1 MKDKTLSHTISDR
14 KIHEG
19 DNIDYIDH
27 GGNKHTAII
36 RDIMTQNNQHY
47 AELKHNG
54 QIFMGVP
61 YSASDDRHTWRFAP
75 ETVEPEE
82 DEPEEEEDD
91 GSTKGK
97 QQREGASSQP
107 QESSKAKEST
117 QGKASGKTG
126 Y

>member
-36 RDIMTQNNQHY
+36 RDITAQNNQHY
-47 AELKHNG
+47 AELKHND
-54 QIFMGVP
+54 QIFIGVP
-61 YSASDDRHTWRFAP
+61 YSASDERHTWRFAP
-75 ETVEPEE
+75 EPVEPE
-82 DEPEEEEDD
+82 EPEEEEDVDD

-97 QQREGASSQP
+97 QQREGASSLS
-107 QESSKAKEST
+107 QEGTKGKEGKSTQTSSKTS
-117 QGKASGKTG
+117 